1 MKLSVGLL
9 LAAVALANVSAGT
22 QDSNVPMPPPNSDL
36 NPHPVEE
43 NYAPTAN
50 MPATKHD
57 SGSTIFYLPK
67 SNPTPLDPKQL
78 EGLGP
83 MVPFNGKEGKDFF
96 LRRNGI
102 WVDGATSS
110 ECPTSC
116 SDETGNTVCGSD
128 GITYGNECWLRLTQC
143 LYPKR
148 NVWKASDGDCQS
160 NLEYPKQ
167 E

>member
-36 NPHPVEE
+36 DPHPVEE
-43 NYAPTAN
+43 NYAPAAN
-50 MPATKHD
+50 MPSTKHD

-110 ECPTSC
+110 KCSTTCP
-116 SDETGNTVCGSD
+116 EVINNVCGSN
-128 GITYGNECWLRLTQC
+128 GVTYGNECWLRFDQC
-143 LYPKR
+143 LYPDQNIQKF
-148 NVWKASDGDCQS
+148 SDGFCPSQ
-160 NLEYPKQ
+160 LAGPQQ